1 MVEWVVLLLFPVG
14 VMDRAGVEESTRL
27 GGSLATIELPPVNV
41 AKSMIGMEDE
51 AGSASF
57 DGVERSWFCDGAR
70 LWLWYCCSGVG
81 VGG

>member
-14 VMDRAGVEESTRL
+14 VMDRVGIGDSARL
-27 GGSLATIELPPVNV
+27 GGIVVSLTEVAEPPPVKV

-51 AGSASF
+51 VGSVSF
-57 DGVERSWFCDGAR
+57 EGVER
-70 LWLWYCCSGVG
+70 YCCSGVG